1 MHDARRTAATCPDKR
16 PRDLGA
22 HELGVHEPVAR
33 ELRAH
38 ELETRQVNK
47 RLRDLEQP
55 VPHEL
60 RAHELEHQ
68 LPASQS
74 SIPALCERAQ
84 YLYEEMRDYDGAE
97 ALYARV
103 LTLQPSHV
111 ETLCNYA
118 LLLETTQVT

>member
-38 ELETRQVNK
+38 ELEHQEHRH
-47 RLRDLEQP
+47 LE
-55 VPHEL
+55 L
-60 RAHELEHQ
+60 DG
-68 LPASQS
+68 LPASQT